1 MDTTMRKEPA
11 IQEAAFGKTQERDI
25 PFSRLC
31 PRLCLVVPC
40 YNEAS
45 VLPVMLPVFQSKL
58 EALIKDGMIRADSV
72 LLLVNDGSSDQ
83 TWPLICRA
91 SRESGLVKGLSLSR
105 NRGHQNALAAGLME
119 ARTFCDAAV
128 SMDCDGQ
135 DDIRA
140 IDSMLEA
147 YGKGAEIVYGVRMG
161 RATDTWFK
169 RVTAQGFYR
178 LMSWLGGDCVYNHAD
193 YRLLGRAALDAF
205 SEFHEVNLFLRGLFP
220 MIGFKSEV
228 VSYER
233 KPRKAGKSH
242 YPFRRMAAFAADG
255 ITSFSIRPIRLVMLL
270 GGLVSLGSLAGIIY
284 AFSSVAF
291 GHVVS
296 EWASM
301 VCIVCLLGG
310 VQLLSICVNL
320 YTVNIKV

>member
-58 EALIKDGMIRADSV
+58 EALIKDGRIRADSV

-205 SEFHEVNLFLRGLFP
+205 
-220 MIGFKSEV
+220 
-228 VSYER
+228 
-233 KPRKAGKSH
+233 
-242 YPFRRMAAFAADG
+242 
-255 ITSFSIRPIRLVMLL
+255 
-270 GGLVSLGSLAGIIY
+270 
-284 AFSSVAF
+284 
-291 GHVVS
+291 
-296 EWASM
+296 
-301 VCIVCLLGG
+301 
-310 VQLLSICVNL
+310 
-320 YTVNIKV
+320 